1 MAGRVVVL
9 CGGVGGA
16 KLVLGLSKVLPPEK
30 LLVVVNTGDDF
41 EHFGLRICP
50 DLDTVTYTL
59 ADLADKERGWGRAGE
74 TWHFME
80 SLRQLGG
87 ADWFNL
93 GDRDL
98 ALHAERTRRLKA
110 GESLSEVTAALLDK
124 LGVSVPVVPMSDD
137 AVRTIVET
145 DEGALPFQ
153 HYFVRRRCE
162 PKVAGFR
169 FDGAAKARPHAAFKA
184 ALTDAE
190 AIVIA
195 PSNPYVSV
203 DPILALPNMR
213 QAIRT
218 APAPVVAVSPIVGGK
233 ALKGPAAKMMAEL
246 GVPATAEAVAEHY
259 RGLADAMV
267 IDWQDR
273 GAHDAIAQLGMRALT
288 VNTVMNSLDDR
299 IALARD
305 VLDIAGTIDARAPA

>member
-1 MAGRVVVL
+1 MAGRIVVL

-16 KLVLGLSKVLPPEK
+16 KLVLGLSKVLPPER

-41 EHFGLRICP
+41 EHFGLTICP

-59 ADLADKERGWGRAGE
+59 ADLADKERGWGRADE
-74 TWHFME
+74 TWHFMD
-80 SLRQLGG
+80 SMRQLGG

-110 GESLSEVTAALLDK
+110 GERLSDVTAALLDK
-124 LGVSVPVVPMSDD
+124 LGVKVPVVPMSDD
-137 AVRTIVET
+137 PVRTVVQT
-145 DEGALPFQ
+145 DEGPLPFQ

-162 PKVAGFR
+162 PKVSGFR
-169 FDGAAKARPHAAFKA
+169 FEGIARARPHPAIKA
-184 ALTDAE
+184 ALAE
-190 AIVIA
+190 AEAVVIA

-203 DPILALPNMR
+203 DPILALDDLR
-213 QAIRT
+213 GAIRA
-218 APAPVVAVSPIVGGK
+218 APAPVIAVSPIVGGQ
-233 ALKGPAAKMMAEL
+233 ALKGPAAKMMDEL
-246 GVPATAEAVAEHY
+246 GIPASVEAVAEHY
-259 RGLADAMV
+259 RGLVDAMV
-267 IDWQDR
+267 IDWKDA

-288 VNTVMNSLDDR
+288 VNTIMTTLDER

-305 VLDIAGTIDARAPA
+305 VIDIAGTIDTRAPA